1 MKKKIVFVFI
11 FIAIASFAGLFIFSV
26 KNIKTAA
33 DDDYKTALEHSN
45 RVFSVLL
52 PEKVA
57 FAGEEPPLGLYYVR
71 EGLDRELTINTY
83 WHSSTLTMMKRAAR
97 YFPVIEPILKANG
110 IPDDFKYLA
119 LIESGLSNVESPAG
133 AAGVWQ
139 IVDETAKRYGLEI
152 SDEVDERYELSK
164 ATSAACRIIK
174 TSFKVYGN
182 WTLAAAAYNAGEG
195 RISKELGRQK
205 VKSFYDLYMNNETS
219 RYLFRIL
226 ALKILYENPT
236 HYGYYLRKKD
246 LYPYI
251 PTYNVSIDSS
261 VTNLIDFAL
270 SNKLNYRILKEFNPW
285 LRKDK
290 LSNPGHKMYSIT
302 FPKAGFTE
310 YSILLGDMKDANAIF
325 NDSAK
330 TIENR

>member
-1 MKKKIVFVFI
+1 MKKKIAFIFI
-11 FIAIASFAGLFIFSV
+11 FIALASFAGLFIFSV
-26 KNIKTAA
+26 PREKTA
-33 DDDYKTALEHSN
+33 DDDYSKALEHSN
-45 RVFSVLL
+45 RVFSVVL
-52 PEKVA
+52 PERVE

-83 WHSSTLTMMKRAAR
+83 WHSSTLNMMKRAAR
-97 YFPVIEPILKANG
+97 FFPVIEPILKTNG
-110 IPDDFKYLA
+110 VPDDFKYLA

-133 AAGVWQ
+133 ASGIWQ

-164 ATSAACRIIK
+164 ATTTACHILK
-174 TSFKVYGN
+174 TSYKTYGN

-195 RISKELGRQK
+195 RITKELGRQK

-251 PTYNVSIDSS
+251 PTYTVSVDSS
-261 VTNLIDFAL
+261 LSNLIDFAL
-270 SNKLNYRILKEFNPW
+270 NYKQNYRILKEFNPW

-290 LSNPGHKMYSIT
+290 LSNPSHKKYLIT
-302 FPKAGFTE
+302 FPKEGYTE
-310 YSILLGDMKDANAIF
+310 YSMLLNEINDPDAIF
-325 NDSAK
+325 NDSTK
-330 TIENR
+330 TIKNR

>member
-1 MKKKIVFVFI
+1 MKKKIALI
-11 FIAIASFAGLFIFSV
+11 TTFIAIASFAGLFIFSGPR
-26 KNIKTAA
+26 KIIA
-33 DDDYKTALEHSN
+33 DDDYSKALEHSN
-45 RVFSVLL
+45 RVFSVVL
-52 PEKVA
+52 PEKVE

-83 WHSSTLTMMKRAAR
+83 WHSSTITMMKRAAR

-110 IPDDFKYLA
+110 VPDDFKYLA
-119 LIESGLSNVESPAG
+119 LIESGLTNVVSPAG
-133 AAGVWQ
+133 ASGIWQ

-164 ATSAACRIIK
+164 ATIAACRILK
-174 TSFKVYGN
+174 TSYKTYGN
-182 WTLAAAAYNAGEG
+182 WTLAAAAYNAGDG
-195 RISKELGRQK
+195 RITKELGRQK

-246 LYPYI
+246 LYPFI
-251 PTYNVSIDSS
+251 PTYTVTVDSS
-261 VTNLIDFAL
+261 VSNLVDFAL
-270 SNKLNYRILKEFNPW
+270 HHKLNYRILKEFNPW

-290 LSNPGHKMYSIT
+290 LSNPDRKKYLIT
-302 FPKAGFTE
+302 FPKEGYTE
-310 YSILLGDMKDANAIF
+310 YAMLLDDMKDPEAIF
-325 NDSAK
+325 NDSTK
-330 TIENR
+330 TVENH

>member
-1 MKKKIVFVFI
+1 MKKKVAFIFI
-11 FIAIASFAGLFIFSV
+11 FIALASFAGLFIFSV
-26 KNIKTAA
+26 PGRKTA
-33 DDDYKTALEHSN
+33 DDDYSKALEHSN
-45 RVFSVLL
+45 RVFSVVF
-52 PEKVA
+52 PEKVE
-57 FAGEEPPLGLYYVR
+57 FAGEMPPLGLYYVR

-83 WHSSTLTMMKRAAR
+83 WHSSTITMMKRAAR

-119 LIESGLSNVESPAG
+119 LIESGLTNVESPAG
-133 AAGVWQ
+133 ASGIWQ

-164 ATSAACRIIK
+164 ATVAACRILK
-174 TSFKVYGN
+174 NSFKTYGN
-182 WTLAAAAYNAGEG
+182 WTLAAAAYNAGDG
-195 RISKELGRQK
+195 RITKELGRQK

-246 LYPYI
+246 LYPFI
-251 PTYNVSIDSS
+251 PTYTVSVDTS

-270 SNKLNYRILKEFNPW
+270 YHKQNYRILKEFNPW

-290 LSNPGHKMYSIT
+290 LSNTSHKKYLIT
-302 FPKAGFTE
+302 FPKEGFTE
-310 YSILLGDMKDANAIF
+310 YSKLLDEMKDADAIF
-325 NDSAK
+325 NDSTK
-330 TIENR
+330 TNDNR

>member
-1 MKKKIVFVFI
+1 MKKKIVFVFL

-26 KNIKTAA
+26 TLEKTA
-33 DDDYKTALEHSN
+33 DDDYKKALEHSN
-45 RVFSVLL
+45 RVFSVVL
-52 PEKVA
+52 PEKVE

-83 WHSSTLTMMKRAAR
+83 WHSSTLNMMKRAAR

-110 IPDDFKYLA
+110 VPDDFKYLA

-133 AAGVWQ
+133 ASGIWQ

-152 SDEVDERYELSK
+152 TDEVDERYELSK
-164 ATSAACRIIK
+164 ATVTACRILK
-174 TSFKVYGN
+174 TSFKTYGN
-182 WTLAAAAYNAGEG
+182 WTLTAAAYNAGDG
-195 RISKELGRQK
+195 RITKELERQK
-205 VKSFYDLYMNNETS
+205 VNSFYDLYMNNETS

-246 LYPYI
+246 LYPFI
-251 PTYNVSIDSS
+251 PTYTVSVDSS

-270 SNKLNYRILKEFNPW
+270 NNKLNYRILKEFNPW

-290 LSNPGHKMYSIT
+290 LSNPSHKRYAIT
-302 FPKAGFTE
+302 FPKAGYTY
-310 YSILLGDMKDANAIF
+310 YSMLLSDMKDADAIF
-325 NDSAK
+325 NDSTK
-330 TIENR
+330 TDANR

>member
-1 MKKKIVFVFI
+1 MKKKIAFIFI

-26 KNIKTAA
+26 PRKKAA
-33 DDDYKTALEHSN
+33 DDDYSKALEHSN
-45 RVFSVLL
+45 RVFSVVL
-52 PEKVA
+52 PEKVE

-97 YFPVIEPILKANG
+97 YFPVIEPILKDNG
-110 IPDDFKYLA
+110 VPDDFKYLA

-133 AAGVWQ
+133 ASGVWQ

-152 SDEVDERYELSK
+152 SEEVDERYELSK
-164 ATSAACRIIK
+164 ATVAACRILK
-174 TSFKVYGN
+174 NSFKTYGN
-182 WTLAAAAYNAGEG
+182 WTLTAAAYNAGDG
-195 RISKELGRQK
+195 RITKELGRQK

-251 PTYNVSIDSS
+251 PTYTVSVDSS

-270 SNKLNYRILKEFNPW
+270 HHKQNYKILKEFNPW

-290 LSNPGHKMYSIT
+290 LNNPSHKKYT
-302 FPKAGFTE
+302 FAFPKEGYTQ
-310 YSILLGDMKDANAIF
+310 YPLLLQEMKNPEAIF
-325 NDSAK
+325 NDSTK
-330 TIENR
+330 TD

>member
-1 MKKKIVFVFI
+1 MKKKVIFVFI
-11 FIAIASFAGLFIFSV
+11 FIVIASFAGLFIFSAQRE
-26 KNIKTAA
+26 KIT
-33 DDDYKTALEHSN
+33 DDDYSKALEHSN
-45 RVFSVLL
+45 RVFSVAL
-52 PEKVA
+52 PEKVE

-83 WHSSTLTMMKRAAR
+83 WHSSTLNMMKRASR
-97 YFPVIEPILKANG
+97 YFPIIEPILKANG
-110 IPDDFKYLA
+110 VPEDFKYLA

-133 AAGVWQ
+133 ASGIWQ

-152 SDEVDERYELSK
+152 SSEVDERYELSK
-164 ATSAACRIIK
+164 ATTAACKILK
-174 TSFKVYGN
+174 TSFRTYGN

-195 RISKELGRQK
+195 RITKELDRQK
-205 VKSFYDLYMNNETS
+205 VKSFYDLYLNNETS

-251 PTYNVSIDSS
+251 PTYTVAVDSS

-270 SNKLNYRILKEFNPW
+270 YHKQNYRILKEFNPW

-290 LSNPGHKMYSIT
+290 LSNPDHKKYLVV
-302 FPKAGFTE
+302 FPKEGYTD
-310 YSILLGDMKDANAIF
+310 YTMLLKGIKEPESFF
-325 NDSAK
+325 NDSTK

>member
-1 MKKKIVFVFI
+1 MKKKIAFIFI
-11 FIAIASFAGLFIFSV
+11 FIAIAWFAGLFIFSGQP
-26 KNIKTAA
+26 KKTD
-33 DDDYKTALEHSN
+33 DDDYRKALEHSN
-45 RVFSVLL
+45 RVFSVVL
-52 PEKVA
+52 PDKVE
-57 FAGEEPPLGLYYVR
+57 FAGEAPPLGLFYVR

-110 IPDDFKYLA
+110 VPDDFKYLA

-133 AAGVWQ
+133 ASGIWQ

-152 SDEVDERYELSK
+152 GEEVDERYELSK
-164 ATSAACRIIK
+164 STSAACRILK
-174 TSFKVYGN
+174 TSFKTYGN

-205 VKSFYDLYMNNETS
+205 VKTFYDLYMNNETS

-236 HYGYYLRKKD
+236 QYGYYLRKKD

-251 PTYNVSIDSS
+251 PTYTVAVDSS
-261 VTNLIDFAL
+261 ITNLVDFAL
-270 SNKLNYRILKEFNPW
+270 YHKLNYKILKEFNPW

-290 LSNPGHKMYSIT
+290 LLNPSHKKYIIT
-302 FPKAGFTE
+302 FPKEGYTN
-310 YSILLGDMKDANAIF
+310 YTMLLNDIKDAAAIF
-325 NDSAK
+325 NDSTK
-330 TIENR
+330 TTENR